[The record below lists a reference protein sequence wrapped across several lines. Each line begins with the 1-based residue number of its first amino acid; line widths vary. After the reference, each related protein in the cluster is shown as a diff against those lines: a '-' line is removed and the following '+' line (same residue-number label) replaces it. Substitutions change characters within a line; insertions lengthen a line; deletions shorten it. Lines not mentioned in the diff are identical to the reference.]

1 MMTNRVA
8 SCIVLTGIS
17 SNFAVIISSFC
28 SFVHAAMNELFDYV
42 YAQTDTQTGQVARAL
57 RKKIQ
62 NRPSPYV
69 QQEMILQ
76 KLIPFNE
83 TY

>member
-1 MMTNRVA
+1 
-8 SCIVLTGIS
+8 
-17 SNFAVIISSFC
+17 
-28 SFVHAAMNELFDYV
+28 MNEPFHYV
-42 YAQTDTQTGQVARAL
+42 YAETDTQTGQVARAL
-57 RKKIQ
+57 QKKIE
-62 NRPSPYV
+62 NRPSPYM

>member
-1 MMTNRVA
+1 
-8 SCIVLTGIS
+8 
-17 SNFAVIISSFC
+17 
-28 SFVHAAMNELFDYV
+28 MNELFDYV
-42 YAQTDTQTGQVARAL
+42 YAQTDTQTEQVARAL